1 MDPTGPLTSEEIETL
16 TACYESAMESL
27 KLLCSRI
34 DDPEMAERCYSSGLA
49 ALNGIYLSAMDGSG
63 ISRQG
68 LRQIAEQVAQQVIA
82 GGLLAPGPVPKPRVQ

>member
-1 MDPTGPLTSEEIETL
+1 MANDSENEALTSY
-16 TACYESAMESL
+16 YESAVESL

-34 DDPEMAERCYSSGLA
+34 DDQEMAERCYSSGLA

-68 LRQIAEQVAQQVIA
+68 LRQIAEQAARQVLA
-82 GGLLAPGPVPKPRVQ
+82 AGLLAPGPVPKLRVQ

>member
-49 ALNGIYLSAMDGSG
+49 ALRGIYLSAMDGCE
-63 ISRQG
+63 ISQQG
-68 LRQIAEQVAQQVIA
+68 LRQIAEQAARQILA
-82 GGLLAPGPVPKPRVQ
+82 AGLLAPEPVHKPMVQ